1 MSQAPKRVIDQD
13 PDYESIPLHT
23 QQKRIK
29 LHEQDAKEAAVRK
42 IEQIVRSQFSN
53 EISSRE
59 AELELINQRI
69 YQAQVIL
76 DRLRV
81 GIITKYYA
89 GGGNALGE
97 NGGAASSTQ
106 QGGWQDS
113 QQALAS
119 VHPTTRQY
127 LGKAPLASHHGATS
141 SQPLS
146 GQDESHRSH
155 QLVEQK
161 RTPLTL
167 VASESSV
174 ELTPAPSSRSNG
186 EPGTKERVTANGGS
200 CDAAPRIGRG
210 PRCKTK
216 VRIIVGNVS
225 KYIPLDRRDGGGG
238 GEQTATHKWL
248 AYVRTAPGEPRGIGE
263 LVRHVR
269 FFLHPSYRPHDLV
282 QVT

>member
-97 NGGAASSTQ
+97 NFGGAASSTTQ

-127 LGKAPLASHHGATS
+127 LGKAPPASHHGGAS
-141 SQPLS
+141 SQPLL
-146 GQDESHRSH
+146 GQDESHRGH
-155 QLVEQK
+155 QVLEQK

-174 ELTPAPSSRSNG
+174 ELTPTLSSRSNG

-225 KYIPLDRRDGGGG
+225 K
-238 GEQTATHKWL
+238 
-248 AYVRTAPGEPRGIGE
+248 
-263 LVRHVR
+263 
-269 FFLHPSYRPHDLV
+269 
-282 QVT
+282 